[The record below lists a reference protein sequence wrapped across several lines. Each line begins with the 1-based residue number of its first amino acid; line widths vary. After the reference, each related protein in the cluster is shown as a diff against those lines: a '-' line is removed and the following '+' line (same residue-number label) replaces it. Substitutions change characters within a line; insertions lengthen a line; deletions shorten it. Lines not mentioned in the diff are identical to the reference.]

1 MKNRQSHKI
10 KIRDIEV
17 EYSVDYRKVKYIR
30 YELKRG
36 KLLIILPKR
45 SKVDIEETIHKKDS
59 WIYKKIIEYNKE
71 KEHLSN
77 ITRDMHLVHRTLSE
91 LRDLVDVYV
100 EKYEKILNVKVN
112 RLQFRDTVYKWGS
125 CSSLGNVTLSKNLSF
140 LPDRL
145 VEYIVYHEMAHIIVL
160 NHSDKFF
167 EIIQREFPNYDVC
180 DEKLKQYNFLIENN
194 F

>member
-1 MKNRQSHKI
+1 MKKEQSHKI
-10 KIRDIEV
+10 KIKDIEV
-17 EYSVDYRKVKYIR
+17 EYSVEYRKVKYTR
-30 YELKRG
+30 YELRSG
-36 KLLIILPKR
+36 KLLVILPKR
-45 SKVDIEETIHKKDS
+45 SKASAEEMIHKKDG
-59 WIYKKIIEYNKE
+59 WIYRKITEYNLE
-71 KEHLSN
+71 NERLSDM
-77 ITRDMHLVHRTLSE
+77 TRNMHLVHRTLPE
-91 LRDLVDVYV
+91 LRTLVKGYV

-125 CSSLGNVTLSKNLSF
+125 CSNLRNVTLSKNLSF

-145 VEYIVYHEMAHIIVL
+145 VEYIVYHELAHIIVL

-167 EIIQREFPNYDVC
+167 EIIEREFPNYEYC

>member
-77 ITRDMHLVHRTLSE
+77 ITGDMHLVHRTLSE

-167 EIIQREFPNYDVC
+167 EIIRREFPNYDVC

>member
-1 MKNRQSHKI
+1 MKNRHSHKI
-10 KIRDIEV
+10 KINDIEL

-30 YELKRG
+30 YELKSG
-36 KLLIILPKR
+36 KLILILPR
-45 SKVDIEETIHKKDS
+45 GSKVNVEETIHKKDD
-59 WIYKKIIEYNKE
+59 WIYSKIMDYNKE

-77 ITRDMHLVHRTLSE
+77 ITQNMHLVHRTLPE
-91 LRDLVDVYV
+91 LRELVNVYV

-125 CSSLGNVTLSKNLSF
+125 CSSLANVTLSKNLSF

-145 VEYIVYHEMAHIIVL
+145 VEYIVYHELAHIIVL
-160 NHSDKFF
+160 NHSDAFF
-167 EIIQREFPNYDVC
+167 EIIRREFPNYLVC

>member
-77 ITRDMHLVHRTLSE
+77 ITRDMHLVHRTLYE

-167 EIIQREFPNYDVC
+167 EIIRREFPNYDVC